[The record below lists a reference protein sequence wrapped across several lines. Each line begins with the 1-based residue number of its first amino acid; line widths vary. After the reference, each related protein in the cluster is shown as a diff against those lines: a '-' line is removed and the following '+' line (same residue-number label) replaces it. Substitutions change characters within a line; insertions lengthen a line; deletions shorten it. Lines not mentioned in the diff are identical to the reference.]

1 MTRGALLPFDMT
13 KEIRPLLPT
22 WLACVFALVVVGMR
36 GDPKLYAMG
45 LLACALGSVA
55 LGALSIGHEY
65 THRTLA
71 LLLTQP
77 ASRQR
82 LLLIKLAVLAPM
94 LLTLAALAWGAVLNP
109 LQDLDAGPGGR
120 EWSVATVILLP
131 LLCALFV
138 APLLTMLCRN
148 PLAGIVFTI
157 TVPGLMHLVG
167 ELSAIAKYGLETADP
182 RVADNFGLAVFWWG
196 TVGVCAV
203 AAVSNWLVFLRLE
216 AIEGRDA
223 DLRLPEAWV
232 DRSEAT
238 TTAIAPARRHPV
250 WLLVKK
256 ELRLQQMAFV
266 VSGIYLFGWAT
277 FSLIENIVPRRFGPP
292 IGALAILYGGLLAL
306 LIGALASAEE
316 RHIGTLESQVLLPM
330 ASWRQW
336 VVKAGTAIALALAL
350 GIGWPVLLA
359 FLHPSAD
366 DLRVNLRSVG
376 AVIALTS
383 SGLYAS
389 SLCTSGVKALLWSIP
404 GMLVV
409 MIAGVVHALSSTVAT
424 RQAAYLSE
432 WLFFGL
438 AGGLLALVL
447 WFAFRNHR
455 SAERGASRVWWQA
468 IWMAGYLVT
477 GVSVMSIALGY

>member
-1 MTRGALLPFDMT
+1 MTRAALLPFGLT

-36 GDPKLYAMG
+36 GDPRLYAMG

-65 THRTLA
+65 THRTLP

-82 LLLIKLAVLAPM
+82 LLLIKLAVLAPL
-94 LLTLAALAWGAVLNP
+94 LLTLAALSWGAVLNP
-109 LQDLDAGPGGR
+109 LQDQSDGGPGGR

-138 APLLTMLCRN
+138 APLLTMLCRS
-148 PLAGIVFTI
+148 PVAGIVFTI
-157 TVPGLMHLVG
+157 VVPGLMALVG

-196 TVGVCAV
+196 TVSVCVV
-203 AAVSNWLVFLRLE
+203 AAVSNWLVFRRLE

-223 DLRLPEAWV
+223 DLHLPESWV
-232 DRSEAT
+232 DRSAAT

-250 WLLVKK
+250 WLLMKK

-266 VSGIYLFGWAT
+266 VSGIYLLGWAT
-277 FSLIENIVPRRFGPP
+277 FPLIENIVPRHFGPP
-292 IGALAILYGGLLAL
+292 IGGIAILYSGLLAL
-306 LIGALASAEE
+306 LIGSLASAEE
-316 RHIGTLESQVLLPM
+316 RHFGTLESQVLLPM
-330 ASWRQW
+330 AAWRQW
-336 VVKAGTAIALALAL
+336 VLKAGMAIALALAL
-350 GIGWPVLLA
+350 GIGWPALLA
-359 FLHPSAD
+359 YVHPSAD
-366 DLRVNLRSVG
+366 DLRVNVRSVG
-376 AVIALTS
+376 AVIALTCG
-383 SGLYAS
+383 GLYAS

-409 MIAGVVHALSSTVAT
+409 IASVGFLSRSIDRAAHAFTNTGV
-424 RQAAYLSE
+424 
-432 WLFFGL
+432 GL
-438 AGGLLALVL
+438 AGGLLVLVL

-455 SAERGASRVWWQA
+455 SAERGASRLWWQA
-468 IWMAGYLVT
+468 IWMVGYLVT

>member
-1 MTRGALLPFDMT
+1 MTRAALLPFGMT

-22 WLACVFALVVVGMR
+22 WLACMFALVVVSMR

-45 LLACALGSVA
+45 LLACALGSIA
-55 LGALSIGHEY
+55 LGAQSIGHEY

-82 LLLIKLAVLAPM
+82 LLLIKLVVLAPM
-94 LLTLAALAWGAVLNP
+94 VLTLAALAWGVVLNP
-109 LQDLDAGPGGR
+109 LQDLDRGPGGR

-138 APLLTMLCRN
+138 APLLTMLCRS

-157 TVPGLMHLVG
+157 TVPGLMAVIG
-167 ELSAIAKYGLETADP
+167 DLSAVAKYGWDTADP
-182 RVADNFGLAVFWWG
+182 RVADNFSRAVFWWG
-196 TVGVCAV
+196 TVSVCVV
-203 AAVSNWLVFLRLE
+203 AAASNWLVFLRLE

-223 DLRLPEAWV
+223 DLRLPESWV
-232 DRSEAT
+232 DRSAETA
-238 TTAIAPARRHPV
+238 TAIAPARRHPV
-250 WLLVKK
+250 WLLMKK

-266 VSGIYLFGWAT
+266 VGLIYLLGWAT
-277 FSLIENIVPRRFGPP
+277 FSLIENIIPSRFGPP
-292 IGALAILYGGLLAL
+292 IGAIAILYGGLLAL
-306 LIGALASAEE
+306 LIGSLASAEE

-330 ASWRQW
+330 AAWRQW
-336 VVKAGTAIALALAL
+336 VVKAGMAIALALAL
-350 GIGWPVLLA
+350 GIGWPVFLNY
-359 FLHPSAD
+359 LHPSAD
-366 DLRVNLRSVG
+366 NLRVSVRSVG
-376 AVIALTS
+376 AVISLTS
-383 SGLYAS
+383 VGLYAS

-424 RQAAYLSE
+424 RQAAYLSA

-455 SAERGASRVWWQA
+455 SAERGASRVLWQA

-477 GVSVMSIALGY
+477 GVSIMSIALSN